1 MYCLTTGRDI
11 KQSLIGFK
19 SVNSQFEGLYSQN
32 IITFDIL
39 IQIP

>member
-1 MYCLTTGRDI
+1 MYCLITSRDI

-19 SVNSQFEGLYSQN
+19 SVNGQFEHLYSQN
-32 IITFDIL
+32 IITFDIP